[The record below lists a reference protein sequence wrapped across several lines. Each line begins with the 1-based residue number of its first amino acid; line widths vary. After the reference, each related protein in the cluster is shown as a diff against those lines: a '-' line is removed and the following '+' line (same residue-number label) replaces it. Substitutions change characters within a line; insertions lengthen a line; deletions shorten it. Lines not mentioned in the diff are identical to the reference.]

1 MTTAETPGPAT
12 PTAREF
18 ARILRWVVGLTW
30 TTSPTLVL
38 TVLGLALARSTV
50 AAGLALSARGL
61 INAVVAESHRSPGHL
76 APVLPWLLAA
86 LGFGFIEVLAPLGST
101 RVIQRL
107 TDAIQLRVNVD
118 ILRHASRLD
127 AADTQGPSGRHLLEH
142 ARDAAAH
149 KLGQLVNELLTI
161 VSDGSQTVLLAAVL
175 VHIEPATLVVV
186 VPGAAAYLYA
196 EWRMTRIAH
205 EAAPIRLLRQRWG
218 RYLSDLL
225 TNARSAGHVR
235 LLGLAPTLIDRFLG
249 LMRELEESEQARRRH
264 QFGTGAAFG
273 LATTLLLTGVLAFVA
288 SRVIAGRLTVGDV
301 AVFAAASPRLRQT
314 VHRLVG
320 AVTRSMEALL
330 AADAILRFLAIPAP
344 PVRSAAAWSASA
356 SPGVEIEDVWF
367 TYPGATAPA
376 LAGVSLSVPPG
387 EMVALAGDNGAGKT
401 TLMKLLAG
409 LYTPQ
414 KGRILLDGR
423 DLREW
428 PFEALRERLVLV
440 SPDSPRFEA
449 TARDNVAFGHW
460 PALADAPETVER
472 LAAEAGVHQRLRD
485 LPRGYETTLGP
496 AFGERDLSSGE
507 WQQVV
512 LARAL
517 TRPAS
522 LWLLDEP
529 TAHVDQRSERNQL
542 DRLRALAAGRTIL
555 VASHRP
561 AVLALASRIVVLE
574 RGRVVESGE
583 RDELLVRGGRY
594 ARLVGAQGS

>member
-1 MTTAETPGPAT
+1 MTTVGTPGPAT
-12 PTAREF
+12 PPARQF
-18 ARILRWVVGLTW
+18 ARTLRWVLGLTW
-30 TTSPTLVL
+30 TTSPALVL

-118 ILRHASRLD
+118 ILRHASLLGT
-127 AADTQGPSGRHLLEH
+127 ADTQGPSGRHLLES
-142 ARDAAAH
+142 ARDAAAN

-161 VSDGSQTVLLAAVL
+161 VSDGAQTVLLAAVL

-196 EWRMTRIAH
+196 EWRMTRLTH

-218 RYLSDLL
+218 RYLADLL
-225 TNARSAGHVR
+225 TGARSAGHVR

-249 LMRELEESEQARRRH
+249 LMRELEESEQTRRRH
-264 QFGTGAAFG
+264 QFATGAAFG

-314 VHRLVG
+314 VHRLVT
-320 AVTRSMEALL
+320 AVTRSIEALL
-330 AADAILRFLAIPAP
+330 ATDAILGFLAIPAP
-344 PVRSAAAWSASA
+344 PVRSAASWSASA

-367 TYPGATAPA
+367 TYPGAKAPA

-387 EMVALAGDNGAGKT
+387 EVVALAGDNGAGKT

-449 TARDNVAFGHW
+449 TARDNIAFGHW
-460 PALADAPETVER
+460 PTLADAPETVER
-472 LAAEAGVHQRLRD
+472 LATEAGVHQRLRD

-529 TAHVDQRSERNQL
+529 TAHVDQRAERNQL
-542 DRLRALAAGRTIL
+542 DRLRTLAAGRTIL
-555 VASHRP
+555 LASHRP
-561 AVLALASRIVVLE
+561 GVLALASRIVVLE
-574 RGRVVESGE
+574 RGRVVEAGE

-594 ARLVGAQGS
+594 ARLVGAQGP